1 MFCFIEKYQFQNF
14 LNLFYHF
21 LKVMVAFITPRFIM
35 SEACKKEVSLADL
48 LRKPIIPVMVERTAW
63 PPPGPLALIMAQ
75 HIYIDLSGT
84 GGHGGCGKEA
94 DWGSKVRELV
104 RRLRLY
110 TTQHPSPEIG

>member
-1 MFCFIEKYQFQNF
+1 
-14 LNLFYHF
+14 
-21 LKVMVAFITPRFIM
+21 MVAFITPRFIM

-75 HIYIDLSGT
+75 HIYIDLAGT

-110 TTQHPSPEIG
+110 TTQHPSPEIGYIHNFQKPL